1 MKVRQQIARPCEK
14 KGDAIIGL
22 SRCECLAS
30 CKNQRGYLQP
40 ESKGTLLYLRETSS
54 SFSGCL
60 PLEQALISE
69 NLIRYETREDSGFE
83 VLFEGIESVQNLNS
97 EIFED
102 DGTPTHLESFFDF
115 VPDLLTDK
123 RDNDRKLK
131 KASYTD
137 KDLRDLFPEA
147 LGIAHSSMAA
157 LWSSPPENLEESFFQ
172 AMYARGDFDRESDD
186 IQNVATCL
194 YHGVDI
200 PEAIKKIWPRYTE
213 KRFKDSTAKTWD
225 LVHKRMPS
233 WAKRFNGIWEKL
245 TKGQAEA
252 LKLEWFYGSDEKP
265 TQEENAKALGISID
279 SYQERL
285 EWAIKKI
292 IKHYPELTPKK
303 RRSKAQEE
311 EFIPPAP
318 LYEILP
324 SGEKVQIALPVKQ
337 EKHLTTQE
345 RHELKKWSWEST
357 KNYVFSY
364 DAYTDIDDY
373 EDEEELEAEQE
384 AIEKEHED
392 HLLLKSEES
401 KLAHEGQL

>member
-30 CKNQRGYLQP
+30 CKNQRGYLHS
-40 ESKGTLLYLRETSS
+40 ESKGTLLYLSKTSS

-60 PLEQALISE
+60 PLEQSLIAE
-69 NLIRYETREDSGFE
+69 KLIRYETREDSGFE

-102 DGTPTHLESFFDF
+102 DGTPTNLESFFDF
-115 VPDLLTDK
+115 IPDLLTDK

-157 LWSSPPENLEESFFQ
+157 LWSLPPQSLEESFFQ
-172 AMYARGDFDRESDD
+172 TMYARGDFDRESDD
-186 IQNVATCL
+186 IQVVATCL

-200 PEAIKKIWPRYTE
+200 PDAIKKIWPRYTE
-213 KRFKDSTAKTWD
+213 KRFKDSTAKVWG

-233 WAKRFNGIWEKL
+233 WARRFHGIWEKL

-252 LKLEWFYGSDEKP
+252 LKLEWFYDSDEKP

-292 IKHYPELTPKK
+292 IRHYPELRPQK
-303 RRSKAQEE
+303 RRTRLQEE

-318 LYEILP
+318 LYEVLP
-324 SGEKVQIALPVKQ
+324 SGEKIQIELPVKREKLLPIQ
-337 EKHLTTQE
+337 EKY
-345 RHELKKWSWEST
+345 ELKKWSWEST
-357 KNYVFSY
+357 KNYVFRY

-373 EDEEELEAEQE
+373 EDEDELEREEE

-401 KLAHEGQL
+401 ELAHEGQL